1 MFINIHILHF
11 ECSEINAY
19 DPCIYVSIGIA
30 SGDNWKEPDLV
41 SSHKISMNNYKIGC
55 RDNSALTCPYIV
67 IIRVSAV
74 CCVFCRLSLT
84 EWRPHKQA
92 ADQTAAALTGVSP
105 V

>member
-11 ECSEINAY
+11 EYSEINAY

-30 SGDNWKEPDLV
+30 SGDNWKEPNLV

-92 ADQTAAALTGVSP
+92 ADQTAAALTGISP